1 MGHCS
6 EEQHWT
12 NNEQQTASLK
22 VHLKVSKASN
32 ALQTGYCPISW
43 RNHFRISVVNQWS
56 TKRSV

>member
-32 ALQTGYCPISW
+32 ALQTGYCPIS
-43 RNHFRISVVNQWS
+43 
-56 TKRSV
+56 